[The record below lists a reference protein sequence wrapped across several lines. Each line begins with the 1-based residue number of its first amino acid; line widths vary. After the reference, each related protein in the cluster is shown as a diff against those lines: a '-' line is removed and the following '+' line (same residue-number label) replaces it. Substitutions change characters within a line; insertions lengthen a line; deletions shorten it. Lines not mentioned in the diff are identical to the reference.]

1 MYRVFATKKIVIGVT
16 GGIAAYKACELV
28 RELKKTGAEIR
39 VVMTEKAQKFVTPQT
54 FATLSENPVLLSLFA
69 HNGNAGVIHIDL
81 VRWCD
86 ALVVCPATANIIGK
100 VASGIADDALST
112 IIMATKAPVL
122 LCPAMNSVMWENA
135 IVQENISKLKYN
147 GYEFVEPEWGLL
159 ATKTE
164 GEGWGRL
171 ASLPSILQKL
181 KYILFGS
188 DELRNQ
194 NVLVTA
200 GPTREP
206 IDPVRFIT
214 NYSSG
219 KMGFAL
225 AEAAILKGAEVVL
238 ISGPNQIHKP
248 EGVRYIEVTT
258 AEQMREAIE
267 TEHKNA
273 NILLMAA
280 AVSDY
285 KPIQIFHQ
293 KIKKSKSKIV
303 WQLERTADIL
313 SLLGKNKE
321 QRIHVGF
328 AVETENEVSNARKK
342 LHSKNLDMVVLNNP
356 LEEGAAFAGDTNKV
370 TIITKDGSIEEF
382 PKLSKFEVA
391 RIILDK
397 VCHII
402 QNTSAKAVAI

>member
-81 VRWCD
+81 VRWGD

-122 LCPAMNSVMWENA
+122 FCPAMNSVMWENA
-135 IVQENISKLKYN
+135 IVQENSSKLKYN

-267 TEHKNA
+267 TEYKNA

-356 LEEGAAFAGDTNKV
+356 LEEGAAFVGDTNKV